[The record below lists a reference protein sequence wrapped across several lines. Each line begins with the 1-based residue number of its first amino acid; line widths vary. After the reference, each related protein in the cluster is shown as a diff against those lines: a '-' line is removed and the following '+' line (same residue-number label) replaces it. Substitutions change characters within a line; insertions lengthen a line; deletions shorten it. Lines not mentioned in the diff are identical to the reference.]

1 MYGSRFSLLVILVA
15 MSAQKFSRYE
25 IREELG
31 VGGMATVYRAY
42 DPMFEREVA
51 LKILKKELLEDPMV
65 RERFERET
73 KIIARLEHPAI
84 VPVYDVGFDNGQLF
98 YVMRYMAGGSL
109 SERIESGLSLN
120 EIAYIILRVGSALD
134 YAHNKGI
141 VHRDL
146 KPGNIL
152 FDENNNPYISD
163 FGIAKVA
170 QAATRITNSGIIGT
184 PRYMSPEQAK
194 GDEADGRSDLYSLGV
209 ILYEMLSGKTPFEAT
224 TPLAMAFKHAAEP
237 APSILKVNPNLPPAI
252 DGILDKSLAKLP
264 DDRYN
269 TSAEFANAVLEV
281 LPAPNSPEANYI
293 TPLPPTRAR
302 QIAETPTELPYKNP
316 ALVPVTPPPRS
327 RSWMTGGI
335 LTLALIGFVLLGYSQ
350 FSGARGASTPTPEAA
365 TPTFTVASPTT
376 LPIETTSPTET
387 VTPTL
392 ALTSIPPGIGG
403 ADKIAF
409 TANNNDIYLM
419 DADGKNIQ
427 QLTNTDRPKF
437 DLQWLPGGNELIYV
451 ENKCIYKIGVTTD
464 QPKPEMVVCFTTDE
478 IEGFRVSPDSQH
490 VAISIEH
497 RLIVLPYDP
506 AWLSTVTSAFELQT
520 SDDVCLDYADVSVK
534 RALWSANGKSLAVL
548 YQSVIGQ
555 RIGDTIRIMDVNLLR
570 CKEVDP
576 LITEEIPGRQFI
588 PEGYEKFP
596 LLPSY
601 DWDGDHRIL
610 FNTLIRNTVYG
621 ELYLYDTS
629 TGSESKLNPINNVCC
644 YQSAAFSPDGTHL
657 FLVFQDER
665 RGAESETQLY
675 YIPIDQ
681 ISSGATFSP
690 FRLPLYLF
698 PDAREDI
705 EVALRPSPS
714 GP

>member
-1 MYGSRFSLLVILVA
+1 MYGACLLLLVILVA

-31 VGGMATVYRAY
+31 IGGMATVYRAY
-42 DPMFEREVA
+42 DPLFEREVA
-51 LKILKKELLEDPMV
+51 LKILKKELLEDSQV

-98 YVMRYMAGGSL
+98 YVMRYMSGRSL
-109 SERIESGLSLN
+109 SEHIEGGLSLN

-134 YAHNKGI
+134 YAHHKGI

-163 FGIAKVA
+163 FGIAKFA
-170 QAATRITNSGIIGT
+170 EAATKITNSGIIGT
-184 PRYMSPEQAK
+184 PRYMSPEQAR
-194 GDEADGRSDLYSLGV
+194 GDDADGRSDLYSLDV

-224 TPLAMAFKHAAEP
+224 TPLAMAFKHAVEP

-252 DGILDKSLAKLP
+252 DAILEKVLAKSP
-264 DDRYN
+264 DDRYG

-281 LPAPNSPEANYI
+281 LPPPNSPEANYI
-293 TPLPPTRAR
+293 TPLPPAR
-302 QIAETPTELPYKNP
+302 VRQNAEALTELPYKNAAP
-316 ALVPVTPPPRS
+316 VPGTPPPQS

-335 LTLALIGFVLLGYSQ
+335 LALALIGFVLLGYSQ
-350 FSGARGASTPTPEAA
+350 FGGTKNVSTPTPESA
-365 TPTFTVASPTT
+365 TPTLVALTPTA
-376 LPIETTSPTET
+376 LPTETASPTET
-387 VTPTL
+387 IIPTATL
-392 ALTSIPPGIGG
+392 PVGSVGIGG

-409 TANNNDIYLM
+409 TANNDIYLI
-419 DADGKNIQ
+419 DTDGENIQ
-427 QLTNTDRPKF
+427 QLTNTNLPKF
-437 DLQWLPGGNELIYV
+437 DLQWLAGGDELLYS
-451 ENKCIYKIGVTTD
+451 EDQCTYKIDVSAD
-464 QPKPEMVVCFTTDE
+464 QPKTEIVTCFTTDQL
-478 IEGFRVSPDSQH
+478 EGFRVSPDGTH
-490 VAISIEH
+490 VAISVEH
-497 RLIVLPYDP
+497 RLIVIPYDP

-520 SDDVCLDYADVSVK
+520 SEDVCLDYSDVSVK
-534 RALWSANGKSLAVL
+534 RAQWSANGKSLAVL
-548 YQSVIGQ
+548 YQSVVGQ
-555 RIGDTIRIMDVNLLR
+555 RIGDTIRIMNINLVR

-576 LITEEIPGRQFI
+576 LITDEIPGRQFI
-588 PEGYEKFP
+588 PEGYERFP

-601 DWDGDHRIL
+601 HWDGDHRIL

-629 TGSESKLNPINNVCC
+629 TGSESKLNPVNDICC
-644 YQSAAFSPDGTHL
+644 YQSAALSPDGTYL
-657 FLVFQDER
+657 LLVFQDER
-665 RGAESETQLY
+665 RGADSETQLY
-675 YIPIDQ
+675 YIPMDQ
-681 ISSGATFSP
+681 IGTGTTLTP

-705 EVALRPSPS
+705 EVALRPSQ
-714 GP
+714 